1 MKYYEKS
8 RIEYEKS
15 LKLRSLTFDIEND
28 DDRKKIRKLQDEAFK
43 KTTFFKN
50 LSEASKK
57 IKES

>member
-15 LKLRSLTFDIEND
+15 LKLRSLTFDVEND

-50 LSEASKK
+50 LSEASKR
-57 IKES
+57 IRES

>member
-15 LKLRSLTFDIEND
+15 LKLRSLTFDVEND
-28 DDRKKIRKLQDEAFK
+28 ADRKKIRKLQDEVFK

>member
-43 KTTFFKN
+43 KTTFFKK

>member
-15 LKLRSLTFDIEND
+15 LKLRSLAFDIEND

>member
-15 LKLRSLTFDIEND
+15 LKLRSLTFDVEND

>member
-15 LKLRSLTFDIEND
+15 LKLRSLAFDIDND
-28 DDRKKIRKLQDEAFK
+28 DDRKKIIKLQDEAFK